1 MPILSKTDHDTAPD
15 HYVDVLNMGDLFI
28 KELARSHDALT
39 KCGSWNSEQNN
50 ELSEMGDE
58 EWHDGPNRVLAII
71 EGILEPGNDLILIYN
86 WEGVLRMTGIQTCSH
101 GTMHIYRTNESKKLK
116 ESLGKLPVTHKLKV
130 AVS

>member
-1 MPILSKTDHDTAPD
+1 
-15 HYVDVLNMGDLFI
+15 
-28 KELARSHDALT
+28 
-39 KCGSWNSEQNN
+39 
-50 ELSEMGDE
+50 MGDE

-101 GTMHIYRTNESKKLK
+101 GTMHIYRTSESKKLK